1 MPYSK
6 KQKCAG
12 TASARVKA
20 SRELSEQ
27 PACGSEPRS
36 HDCQTDGSAAAMP
49 EQLSPSLAHEIK
61 EPISAMVINAGTA
74 LWLLNVQPTN
84 MEAVRRLLARVV
96 DDGMRVGGTVDRNV
110 G

>member
-6 KQKCAG
+6 KEKGAL

-20 SRELSEQ
+20 SRKPSQQ
-27 PACGSEPRS
+27 PACESELHS
-36 HDCQTDGSAAAMP
+36 HDHQRGGSAAGMP
-49 EQLSPSLAHEIK
+49 KQLCPLLAHELK
-61 EPISAMVINAGTA
+61 EPISAIVINAGTA

-96 DDGMRVGGTVDRNV
+96 DDGMRLGGTVDRNV

>member
-6 KQKCAG
+6 KEKCAF
-12 TASARVKA
+12 TASARVKPL
-20 SRELSEQ
+20 RDPLEQ

-36 HDCQTDGSAAAMP
+36 HDYQKGGSAAAM
-49 EQLSPSLAHEIK
+49 QLSPSLAHAIK
-61 EPISAMVINAGTA
+61 EPISAIVINAGTA

-96 DDGMRVGGTVDRNV
+96 DDGMRLGGTVDRNV